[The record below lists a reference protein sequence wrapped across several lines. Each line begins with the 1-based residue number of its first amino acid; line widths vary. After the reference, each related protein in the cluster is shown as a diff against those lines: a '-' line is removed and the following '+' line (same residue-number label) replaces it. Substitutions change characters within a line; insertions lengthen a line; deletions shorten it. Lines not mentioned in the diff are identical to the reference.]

1 MGHKALFFH
10 FKYAQIIHPEMSILL
25 KVRSY
30 DPAIER
36 ERRDIGESV
45 VREFGDGLPDLR
57 LLVFFD
63 DQDCEAL
70 KQEIGKANRGFYK
83 PLKPDQDGK
92 INGWYLLPQYVQA
105 AVFVSEP
112 PSYSVRKVAD
122 HLIYLHG
129 GTCANPTSLVM
140 TFAHELQHFVQ
151 HGNNM
156 ELWAASTVL
165 FNLERDFYRKAPL
178 KIFDIPIELEARVV
192 SKRVATTLCG
202 TESVNKYVEKR
213 IAEAVTPED
222 VEDWQFVR
230 DLKTQSVDLLAQ
242 SKETFRRLLP
252 YRQQIEHALDLARD
266 QPEFKEL
273 DLSKLFLG

>member
-1 MGHKALFFH
+1 
-10 FKYAQIIHPEMSILL
+10 MSILV
-25 KVRSY
+25 KVKSH
-30 DPAIER
+30 DPAVAQ
-36 ERRDIGESV
+36 ERREIAESV
-45 VREFGDGLPDLR
+45 IREFGDGVPDLR
-57 LLVFFD
+57 LLAFFD

-70 KQEIGKANRGFYK
+70 KREIGKANRGLYK
-83 PLKPDQDGK
+83 PLKSGAGG

-105 AVFVSEP
+105 AVFAAEP

-129 GTCANPTSLVM
+129 STCANRPSLVM
-140 TFAHELQHFVQ
+140 TFSHELQHFVQ
-151 HGNNM
+151 HGKSPD
-156 ELWAASTVL
+156 LWAASTVL
-165 FNLERDFYRKAPL
+165 FNLEKDFYRRAPL
-178 KIFDIPIELEARVV
+178 RVFDIPVELQARIV
-192 SKRVATTLCG
+192 SKRIAMTLCG
-202 TESVNKYVEKR
+202 VESVNSYIEKR

-230 DLKTQSVDLLAQ
+230 DLKAQSVDLMAQ
-242 SKETFRRLLP
+242 SKQTFRRLLP